1 MEDAIPFENH
11 LTDTIELLAA
21 YPNFAEGKGNCP
33 KYWHLRISS
42 IWLFLLNKNQTNLNH
57 PKNHFSSTENI
68 YFSLKKKKKSVVKL
82 KLKVY
87 AFLVKEHF

>member
-11 LTDTIELLAA
+11 LTDTIELLVA

-33 KYWHLRISS
+33 KYWDLRTSS
-42 IWLFLLNKNQTNLNH
+42 IWLFLLNKTQTKLNH
-57 PKNHFSSTENI
+57 PK
-68 YFSLKKKKKSVVKL
+68 SLFLHRKHTLYTKKKKKKSVIKL
-82 KLKVY
+82 KLRVY